1 MINTCTVDNVV
12 YILLVIVTK
21 TPDLRQ
27 EMDDYREIIA
37 NIDHLLWCLD
47 MMSVKEWDEARG
59 SSVQNVWTYDPWDK
73 VWDTSGSEE
82 SHMLGF
88 IDKFQDKTWTSTC
101 SSKDCP
107 EPIRRRK
114 LQ

>member
-27 EMDDYREIIA
+27 EMEDYREIIA

-47 MMSVKEWDEARG
+47 MMSVKEWDEATG
-59 SSVQNVWTYDPWDK
+59 SSVQNVWKYDPRDK
-73 VWDTSGSEE
+73 VWEACGSEE

-88 IDKFQDKTWTSTC
+88 IDKF
-101 SSKDCP
+101 
-107 EPIRRRK
+107 
-114 LQ
+114 